1 MKYKNKSKIK
11 KKKRGGNFNLK
22 YQYGGNTGTFPN
34 MNNLPGLNIPAIT
47 GDYSHVQGNL
57 DAMNNAV
64 LMGQV
69 TTGMSGLADL
79 QNNPGIQKMNLAQ
92 ATVNPNRGFGAPPF
106 QLGGYAPIQPEAI
119 SLKERYNQLLLQQ
132 AAEVEATKMLMDKS
146 KKTNKKAQSSID
158 KANAIL
164 EAADKAQKGY
174 SDGSP
179 YSNEK
184 SIEIPGNV
192 INMQDTSRSILGIP
206 DIGETILMAPNSG
219 SYNFPKATKVTEIPF
234 EEKFQMGGGVG
245 SDWEDRRFAEEVDLM
260 KRLFEQR
267 AAKEKIEK
275 SLFNSNKKTTNEVNS
290 VESEDPMRPVKSKDL
305 PSFKEVDGEIVNVN
319 HEGMIPYYQQRKSY
333 GNPEPVNLQSSSK
346 VAKSEDAMEPVKSNE
361 LPSFKEVNGQVVNT
375 NYDEMVPYYQQGKS
389 YVDPLFKTMGS
400 TFSEMEPFNANE
412 DPLLKIMGFTPN
424 KMEPFN
430 ANEDPL
436 LKIMGS
442 TPSEMG
448 NLYVEGMGLTRT
460 EESKEDS
467 NFLKNDKNFSNFKD
481 YMLKAYGMGSFE
493 DIIKNI
499 ENSKK
504 QRPPKKLQGKNK
516 KYGGKVKK
524 YQMGGEVMQNE
535 MPEEVSIQ
543 TEVGEVVLM
552 ADGSIVDVKAKKKHS
567 QMSDSTVTDILPQG
581 SYIASNDKST
591 FISKGL
597 ADSIS
602 LGFSK
607 VAYDELDSMPGQPKE
622 LNFGSIFGNSSKLKP
637 SDIARN
643 IKKKYPLSDRKHDAF
658 VTKTID
664 ENKSSRLPYSLV
676 LQQIAEKTKENKML
690 MQQQD
695 TNEGV
700 EKFQMGGF
708 AGTSKFIN
716 KLYGNNNMGYAKRDN
731 AFKSRIDP
739 FGVLSNK
746 PLKFSIGGEIAS
758 TVGSVIGQIINYRA
772 KKKAGKEADGITDA
786 QVERWKEQYNIN
798 EEDIQ
803 GAYNSARGN
812 LKGST
817 AVNLMSTLAQD
828 TYENRE
834 DLSQLYT
841 TANSM
846 RDSLPQHIKDQQLR
860 QSQVPLRGM
869 TDSAFKY
876 SGNSGN
882 AMANLSEMFG
892 KSLDS
897 NSNLQA
903 QQGANSLGLYNNKRG
918 VLLDLQGRDAMNLS
932 NQLNNIRGNNNL
944 KTQTLGSQAVNYLN
958 QDTALNMSELGA
970 NLQNRGTL
978 NAGLN
983 AADANR
989 MSALGIDVSAAG
1001 NVAAGFS
1008 SLGNLGS
1015 SIYNHYNSKPISPN
1029 ITNSPY
1035 ANPNYK
1041 FGQNQQ
1047 PYQFG
1052 QNFNLS
1058 QNNSQPNMNS
1068 SPSNQFNMSGLPNFQ
1083 EVNGQIANVNGSS
1096 YIPYY
1101 QSNPYYQGN

>member
-1 MKYKNKSKIK
+1 MKYKNKSKRK

-22 YQYGGNTGTFPN
+22 YQYGGDTGTFPN
-34 MNNLPGLNIPAIT
+34 MNNLNIP
-47 GDYSHVQGNL
+47 GFDSSGNLDFSHVQGNL

-69 TTGMSGLADL
+69 TAGMSGLADL

-92 ATVNPNRGFGAPPF
+92 ATVNPNRGFGAAPY
-106 QLGGYAPIQPEAI
+106 QLGG
-119 SLKERYNQLLLQQ
+119 
-132 AAEVEATKMLMDKS
+132 
-146 KKTNKKAQSSID
+146 SID
-158 KANAIL
+158 
-164 EAADKAQKGY
+164 ADAEIGRPMRGKNPMMDMVMRGY
-174 SDGSP
+174 SDNSP
-179 YSNEK
+179 YNNSK
-184 SIEIPGNV
+184 YIPIPGN
-192 INMQDTSRSILGIP
+192 IIDMSNTSRPIVGIP
-206 DIGETILMAPNSG
+206 DNGKPKVMAPNSG
-219 SYNFPKATKVTEIPF
+219 SHTFPGASMVVETPF
-234 EEKFQMGGGVG
+234 EIKRSSKKKYSNPKKYKPDEYQMGGGIG
-245 SDWEDRRFAEEVDLM
+245 RDEEDRRYAQEVDAM
-260 KRLFEQR
+260 RRLYEQR
-267 AAKEKIEK
+267 AAKKRIEK
-275 SLFNSNKKTTNEVNS
+275 SLSNSDKETTNAVNS
-290 VESEDPMRPVKSKDL
+290 VESEDVKESTASVDL
-305 PSFKEVDGEIVNVN
+305 QNSSNV
-319 HEGMIPYYQQRKSY
+319 
-333 GNPEPVNLQSSSK
+333 
-346 VAKSEDAMEPVKSNE
+346 AKSNE
-361 LPSFKEVNGQVVNT
+361 LPSFKEVEGQILNT
-375 NYDEMVPYYQQGKS
+375 NYDEMVPYYQQRKS
-389 YVDPLFKTMGS
+389 YSNPQPVNLQKSSKVAKPAEYKPSSTANSMGS
-400 TFSEMEPFNANE
+400 FNANE
-412 DPLLKIMGFTPN
+412 DPLLRIMGSTTN
-424 KMEPFN
+424 SMGSASDEMESFN
-430 ANEDPL
+430 ASEDPL
-436 LKIMGS
+436 LGIMGS
-442 TPSEMG
+442 APDEMG
-448 NLYVEGMGLTRT
+448 NLYIDGMGLTRT

-467 NFLKNDKNFSNFKD
+467 NFLKNDKDFFNFKD
-481 YMLKAYGMGSFE
+481 YMLKTYGMGSFE
-493 DIIKNI
+493 DLVKNI

-504 QRPPKKLQGKNK
+504 QRPPKKLRGKDK

-567 QMSDSTVTDILPQG
+567 QMSDSTITDVLPQG

-658 VTKTID
+658 VTKTIE
-664 ENKSSRLPYSLV
+664 ENKVSRIPYSLV

-690 MQQQD
+690 IQQQD
-695 TNEGV
+695 TNGGV

-708 AGTSKFIN
+708 AGASKFIN
-716 KLYGNNNMGYAKRDN
+716 KLYGNDNMGYAKRDN
-731 AFKSRIDP
+731 AFKSRVDP
-739 FGVLSNK
+739 FGVLNNK
-746 PLKFSIGGEIAS
+746 PLKFFDGGPIDKAIGAASSI
-758 TVGSVIGQIINYRA
+758 IGQIINYRA
-772 KKKAGKEADGITDA
+772 KKKAGKKADGITDA

-798 EEDIQ
+798 EADIQ
-803 GAYNSARGN
+803 SAYESARGN

-828 TYENRE
+828 PYENRE

-869 TDSAFKY
+869 ANSAFKY

-882 AMANLSEMFG
+882 TIANLSEMYG

-918 VLLDLQGRDAMNLS
+918 LLLDLQGKDAATLS
-932 NQLNNIRGNNNL
+932 NQLNNIRWNSNL

-1008 SLGNLGS
+1008 ALGNLGS
-1015 SIYNHYNSKPISPN
+1015 SIYNHYNPSSN
-1029 ITNSPY
+1029 SSNLNNSPY

-1047 PYQFG
+1047 PYKFG

-1068 SPSNQFNMSGLPNFQ
+1068 FSSNQSISSGLPNFQ
-1083 EVNGQIANVNGSS
+1083 VNNQGQIVDINSNPYV
-1096 YIPYY
+1096 PYY
-1101 QSNPYYQGN
+1101 QNQ

>member
-1 MKYKNKSKIK
+1 
-11 KKKRGGNFNLK
+11 
-22 YQYGGNTGTFPN
+22 
-34 MNNLPGLNIPAIT
+34 
-47 GDYSHVQGNL
+47 
-57 DAMNNAV
+57 
-64 LMGQV
+64 
-69 TTGMSGLADL
+69 
-79 QNNPGIQKMNLAQ
+79 
-92 ATVNPNRGFGAPPF
+92 
-106 QLGGYAPIQPEAI
+106 
-119 SLKERYNQLLLQQ
+119 
-132 AAEVEATKMLMDKS
+132 
-146 KKTNKKAQSSID
+146 
-158 KANAIL
+158 
-164 EAADKAQKGY
+164 
-174 SDGSP
+174 
-179 YSNEK
+179 
-184 SIEIPGNV
+184 
-192 INMQDTSRSILGIP
+192 
-206 DIGETILMAPNSG
+206 
-219 SYNFPKATKVTEIPF
+219 
-234 EEKFQMGGGVG
+234 
-245 SDWEDRRFAEEVDLM
+245 
-260 KRLFEQR
+260 
-267 AAKEKIEK
+267 
-275 SLFNSNKKTTNEVNS
+275 
-290 VESEDPMRPVKSKDL
+290 
-305 PSFKEVDGEIVNVN
+305 
-319 HEGMIPYYQQRKSY
+319 
-333 GNPEPVNLQSSSK
+333 
-346 VAKSEDAMEPVKSNE
+346 
-361 LPSFKEVNGQVVNT
+361 
-375 NYDEMVPYYQQGKS
+375 
-389 YVDPLFKTMGS
+389 
-400 TFSEMEPFNANE
+400 
-412 DPLLKIMGFTPN
+412 
-424 KMEPFN
+424 
-430 ANEDPL
+430 
-436 LKIMGS
+436 
-442 TPSEMG
+442 
-448 NLYVEGMGLTRT
+448 
-460 EESKEDS
+460 
-467 NFLKNDKNFSNFKD
+467 
-481 YMLKAYGMGSFE
+481 
-493 DIIKNI
+493 
-499 ENSKK
+499 
-504 QRPPKKLQGKNK
+504 NK

-567 QMSDSTVTDILPQG
+567 QMSDSTITDILPQG

-658 VTKTID
+658 VTKTIE
-664 ENKSSRLPYSLV
+664 ENKVSRIPYSLV

-690 MQQQD
+690 IQQQD
-695 TNEGV
+695 TNGGV

-708 AGTSKFIN
+708 AGASKFIN
-716 KLYGNNNMGYAKRDN
+716 KLYGNDNMGYAKRDN

-739 FGVLSNK
+739 FGVLNNK
-746 PLKFSIGGEIAS
+746 PIKFLDGGPIKFPDGGPIISA
-758 TVGSVIGQIINYRA
+758 VGSIIGQIINYRA
-772 KKKAGKEADGITDA
+772 KKKAGKKADGITDA

-798 EEDIQ
+798 EADIQ
-803 GAYNSARGN
+803 GAYDSARGN

-828 TYENRE
+828 TYENKE

-869 TDSAFKY
+869 TNSAFKY

-882 AMANLSEMFG
+882 TMANLSDMYG

-918 VLLDLQGRDAMNLS
+918 FLLDLQGRDAANLS
-932 NQLNNIRGNNNL
+932 NQINNIRGGDNL

-958 QDTALNMSELGA
+958 QDTALNMSELSA

-1008 SLGNLGS
+1008 ALGNLGS
-1015 SIYNHYNSKPISPN
+1015 NIYNQYNPN
-1029 ITNSPY
+1029 SNSSNLNNSPY

-1047 PYQFG
+1047 PYKFG
-1052 QNFNLS
+1052 QNFNLN
-1058 QNNSQPNMNS
+1058 QNNSQPNMGS
-1068 SPSNQFNMSGLPNFQ
+1068 SFSQPNMKSFSFNQPISSGLPNFQ
-1083 EVNGQIANVNGSS
+1083 RNNQGQIMNMNSNS

-1101 QSNPYYQGN
+1101 QG